1 MKTNETDNELTFLQ
15 KISVEILWA
24 ICRGFAMLPYFMR
37 HYVLGPIF
45 YFTLRYALRYRRR
58 VIMTNLRNS
67 FPDKS
72 EKELRRI
79 CALNYRNLSEQIIN
93 IISQSGVSDEK
104 LCRRIRFNNADD
116 ILREVGD
123 RNVIFMTA
131 HFGSWEAGSTMS
143 LISRDHTFVA
153 VYHKIENPVFDELMK
168 RIRQHTNVKL
178 VTMKRMIRYFIDHR
192 DTRPVIMGLISDQ
205 NPTYRLNFHWYRFLN
220 QWTVFYNGAE
230 LLARKYDL
238 PVYYFSPRRLKAGVY
253 EGDLIKIYDG
263 KEKVEDHVI
272 TERYVR
278 LLEKDIIATP
288 EVWMWSH
295 RRWKY
300 TPPAELD
307 KPDAQGGDHN
317 NPADTARFA
326 DGRTNEPMQTPEL
339 LINPEPAAKKA

>member
-1 MKTNETDNELTFLQ
+1 MKMNETDNELTFIQ
-15 KISVEILWA
+15 KIAVEILWT

-67 FPDKS
+67 FPDKA
-72 EKELRRI
+72 EKELKRI

-93 IISQSGVSDEK
+93 IISQAGISDEK

-143 LISRDHTFVA
+143 LVCRDHTFVA
-153 VYHKIENPVFDELMK
+153 VYHRIENPVFDELMK

-178 VTMKRMIRYFIDHR
+178 VSMKRIVRYFIDHR

-205 NPTYRLNFHWYRFLN
+205 IRRSASISTGTASSINGPCFTTAPSCWPANTICPYTISRL
-220 QWTVFYNGAE
+220 
-230 LLARKYDL
+230 
-238 PVYYFSPRRLKAGVY
+238 
-253 EGDLIKIYDG
+253 
-263 KEKVEDHVI
+263 
-272 TERYVR
+272 
-278 LLEKDIIATP
+278 
-288 EVWMWSH
+288 
-295 RRWKY
+295 
-300 TPPAELD
+300 
-307 KPDAQGGDHN
+307 
-317 NPADTARFA
+317 AD
-326 DGRTNEPMQTPEL
+326 
-339 LINPEPAAKKA
+339 